1 MGATITTM
9 WYLTGA
15 ITGWGITLRWAAREI
30 SRIRE
35 RTGYWQSE
43 ATKARGEA
51 LRLARETAT
60 YAAGCKQGREEV
72 ISLVPLLIGSATHGP
87 ADIGDS
93 QQLSG
98 RYATDVSSQAPTS
111 TQ

>member
-1 MGATITTM
+1 M

-15 ITGWGITLRWAAREI
+15 ITGWGITLRWASKEI

-35 RTGYWQSE
+35 RAGHWQSE
-43 ATKARGEA
+43 AAKARNEA

-72 ISLVPLLIGSATHGP
+72 ISLVPLLLGSATHAP

-93 QQLSG
+93 SKLSA
-98 RYATDVSSQAPTS
+98 RYGTDASLQAPTS